1 MPKLTEKKI
10 IIFSRRA
17 DIAIRVSSVDGV
29 YYDFACRTVTDNFLY
44 HVHCEPHHGMRM
56 LRVAEE
62 ATKECLQAIE
72 TFGYGVREQFFI

>member
-1 MPKLTEKKI
+1 MPKLTEKII

-17 DIAIRVSSVDGV
+17 DIDIQVSNVDL
-29 YYDFACRTVTDNFLY
+29 YYDFECNTVTENFLY

>member
-1 MPKLTEKKI
+1 MPKLTGKII

-17 DIAIRVSSVDGV
+17 DIDIQISSVELG
-29 YYDFACRTVTDNFLY
+29 YNFECHTVTENFLY

-62 ATKECLQAIE
+62 ATKECLQTIE
-72 TFGYGVREQFFI
+72 PLGYWVRE